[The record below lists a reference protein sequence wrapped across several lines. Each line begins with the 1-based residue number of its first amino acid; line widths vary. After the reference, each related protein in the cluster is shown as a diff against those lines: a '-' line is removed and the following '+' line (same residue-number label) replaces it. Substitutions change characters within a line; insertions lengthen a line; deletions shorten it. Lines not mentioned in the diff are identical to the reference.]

1 MQVMF
6 KKAPLNVIYKGEIV
20 TKTLALPLVKELNMT
35 IMLPDENI
43 DMGTLEK
50 ELTSEKFI
58 EWMRPE
64 MMDKQEVEVFLPRF
78 KLEENYNMKDVLC

>member
-50 ELTSEKFI
+50 ELLRNS
-58 EWMRPE
+58 
-64 MMDKQEVEVFLPRF
+64 
-78 KLEENYNMKDVLC
+78 

>member
-1 MQVMF
+1 M
-6 KKAPLNVIYKGEIV
+6 IYKGEIV
-20 TKTLALPLVKELNMT
+20 TKTLALPFVKELNMT

>member
-1 MQVMF
+1 
-6 KKAPLNVIYKGEIV
+6 
-20 TKTLALPLVKELNMT
+20 MT